1 MMSTSRFVLR
11 GALAGAIALL
21 AFTNFGAPAMS
32 QQVAVNTEDGVNP
45 EDQTALAPS
54 SDEER
59 PADAETRQIVP
70 FHTHEAPGTIIVDTG
85 ERHLY
90 LVQSGGQAIQ
100 YGIGVGRIG
109 FQWSGVERVSQ
120 KQEWPDWR
128 VPAEMIGRQPY
139 LPRFMAGGPGNPL
152 GARALYLGHTVFRIH
167 GTNQPETI
175 GHAVSSGCFRL
186 DNADVIDLY
195 NRVQVG
201 AKVLVK
207 QSAPRFLTRAPG
219 SNPIASLAPVAARKL
234 CDGQP
239 ALNPNPRA
247 PAAVIFSVW
256 GRAQP
261 LSRPSRGRQPLR
273 SPRRVALVAGKQ
285 SRLESVVQAT

>member
-1 MMSTSRFVLR
+1 MISTSRLVLGR
-11 GALAGAIALL
+11 ALAGAITVL
-21 AFTNFGAPAMS
+21 ASTNFGAPALA
-32 QQVAVNTEDGVNP
+32 QQIAVSTEDGANA
-45 EDQTALAPS
+45 EDQAALAPS

-59 PADAETRQIVP
+59 PADAETRQLVP
-70 FHTHEAPGTIIVDTG
+70 FHTSEAPGTIIVDTG
-85 ERHLY
+85 ERYLY
-90 LVQSGGQAIQ
+90 LVQPNEKAIR

-175 GHAVSSGCFRL
+175 GHAVSPGCFRL

-207 QSAPRFLTRAPG
+207 QAPG
-219 SNPIASLAPVAARKL
+219 AKV
-234 CDGQP
+234 
-239 ALNPNPRA
+239 
-247 PAAVIFSVW
+247 VT
-256 GRAQP
+256 
-261 LSRPSRGRQPLR
+261 
-273 SPRRVALVAGKQ
+273 KQ
-285 SRLESVVQAT
+285 SSHVS